1 MAKKDDILKSF
12 LKHEI
17 LESKYKLKQSDMPS
31 TIREAI
37 NSNTPIIKVIALIVE
52 KLEGNSNVTER
63 ELRTQ
68 VTKILNE
75 AI

>member
-37 NSNTPIIKVIALIVE
+37 NSDTPIIRVIALIVE
-52 KLEGNSNVTER
+52 GLEGNSNVTER